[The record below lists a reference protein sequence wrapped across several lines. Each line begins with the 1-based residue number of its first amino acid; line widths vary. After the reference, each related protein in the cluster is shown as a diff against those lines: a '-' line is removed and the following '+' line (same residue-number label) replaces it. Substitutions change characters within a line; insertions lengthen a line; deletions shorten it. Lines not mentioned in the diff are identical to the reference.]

1 MPFLHNPKSAKI
13 RLLLAVVLSIIAY
26 LATPEMKS
34 HTLRMLIAWNVGTWA
49 EIIMTW
55 MIILSS
61 NTHKT
66 KSRAERNDPGR
77 RFVHVSVLMSAA
89 FSLVAS
95 IALMRE
101 HEAKAEYQFLWWF
114 VCLSGVVGAW
124 VLNHTSWTMRY
135 ARMYYR
141 QTRNSGEVRCG
152 RALFPW

>member
-66 KSRAERNDPGR
+66 KSRSRPAFRSRERVDVGG
-77 RFVHVSVLMSAA
+77 
-89 FSLVAS
+89 
-95 IALMRE
+95 I
-101 HEAKAEYQFLWWF
+101 FLGSF
-114 VCLSGVVGAW
+114 HCFD
-124 VLNHTSWTMRY
+124 
-135 ARMYYR
+135 AR
-141 QTRNSGEVRCG
+141 
-152 RALFPW
+152 A